1 MKDSALA
8 NPIISV
14 AIDALTWVF
23 WLAAFAAAAATI
35 GHADGSHN
43 SIIGALVAF
52 GVLEWYVHRS
62 IRSLLLTRT
71 NYSSIQAPLL
81 RDPRLRNPWCYAWR
95 LQKVRS
101 CQRCMSEQKEVARAT
116 EHKRSL
122 HTDNRRKHS
131 EHQSEA
137 RLGVM
142 ELNGQ
147 STAMR
152 DSSKNAV

>member
-35 GHADGSHN
+35 GYADGSHN

-52 GVLEWYVHRS
+52 GVLEWYVEQS
-62 IRSLLLTRT
+62 NQWLLLAQTV
-71 NYSSIQAPLL
+71 NSSIQAPLL

-95 LQKVRS
+95 LQKVRT
-101 CQRCMSEQKEVARAT
+101 CQRCMSEQKEVAQAI
-116 EHKRSL
+116 EHTRSP
-122 HTDNRRKHS
+122 TY
-131 EHQSEA
+131 
-137 RLGVM
+137 G
-142 ELNGQ
+142 
-147 STAMR
+147 
-152 DSSKNAV
+152 